1 MSIRNLEFLF
11 NPRRIAVIGASE
23 ELGSLGY
30 TIFHNLTEEG
40 FRGTVYPVNSRTKAV
55 QGVESYRTINDI
67 PSDIDL
73 AVMAMPCKEL
83 LQRLEECGWKG
94 VKGVIILCPDFHFLV
109 DDPQQYESQIKA
121 ISNAYGFR
129 VLGPNSLGFI
139 RPGYQLNA
147 SLFPKMPERG
157 SIAFISQSAT
167 LATAMLE
174 RAVSKNVGFSF
185 FASLG
190 GVFDIG
196 FADMIDFLGIDPET
210 KAIILYIEGIK
221 NGRRFMSSA
230 RSFSCSKPIIVVKS
244 GKFDLSAEVAMIRSG
259 ISVGEDKVYDAAFKR
274 AGVLRVEEMLDLF
287 YLTETISK
295 QRRPRGMRLAI
306 VSNSGAP
313 SVIAVDTLLKLKGEL
328 AQLSPVTSAGMKE
341 TVSKKRANNPV
352 DLLSNASPSD
362 FKVAVQACLQ
372 DPQVDG
378 VLVIFSPFL
387 GTKPKETA
395 EVVAD
400 VANEH
405 HYNKPLF
412 TTWLGVAQVNDARTL
427 IENRG
432 IPTFVTPEQAVKAFM
447 YMYRYDL
454 NLKLLLETPEALL
467 KDFTPDKKL
476 AREILRTVS
485 DEKRVVLNFYE
496 VREILLAYG
505 IPVIPTK
512 RAYNVEG
519 VVQAAEEIGYPVVLK
534 IDTPKIFHKRKT
546 GRVILNLKDRDAV
559 EEAFKVLKDSAAAS
573 GNTQAHIVIQP
584 MIIRHAHELVIGAKK
599 DPTFGSVIIFGT
611 GGELLKAIEDYS
623 IGLPPLNQTLVKM
636 VVQETRIGDY
646 LYKQPAFANTM
657 RHLEEVVVRFSQIV
671 VDFPQIKE
679 IDINPFFIV
688 GKAEGFVFDGG
699 MLLEENILEGLMDFK
714 SEFCPPHLSI
724 CPYPVHYTTELVLKD
739 GTLALIRPIRPEDEP
754 LIDELFKSFS
764 EATISMRFF
773 QRIIEL
779 RHEQLVKYCQID
791 YDREIAFVSVITKDD
806 RDRIVGDA
814 RLIRQPDLDNAE
826 MAVMVGDSWQ
836 GLGVGKSLCSRC
848 INIARDLGIKRIWM
862 EILKIN
868 FYMMGLSTK
877 LGFRVVHEGE
887 ESARVVLEL

>member
-11 NPRRIAVIGASE
+11 NPRRIAVIGASGE
-23 ELGSLGY
+23 QGSLGY
-30 TIFHNLTEEG
+30 TIFRNLVG
-40 FRGTVYPVNSRTKAV
+40 KGSRGAVYPVSFKGEAF
-55 QGVESYRTINDI
+55 QGIESYLTINDI
-67 PSDIDL
+67 PRDIDL
-73 AVMAMPCKEL
+73 AIMAMPCREL

-94 VKGVIILCPDFHFLV
+94 VKGVIILCPDFHFRV
-109 DDPQQYESQIKA
+109 DNPQHYENQIKA

-147 SLFPKMPERG
+147 SLFPNMPERG
-157 SIAFISQSAT
+157 SIAFISQSAS
-167 LATAMLE
+167 LSTALLD

-210 KAIILYIEGIK
+210 KAIILYIEGLR

-230 RSFSCSKPIIVVKS
+230 RSFSCSKPIVVVKS
-244 GKFDLSAEVAMIRSG
+244 GKFDLSAEVVMTRSG
-259 ISVGEDKVYDAAFKR
+259 IVAGEDKVYDAAIKR
-274 AGVLRVEEMLDLF
+274 AGALRVEEMLDLF

-306 VSNSGAP
+306 VSNSGAS
-313 SVIAVDTLLKLKGEL
+313 SVIAVDTLLKMNGEL
-328 AQLSPVTSAGMKE
+328 ARLSPETSLTLKE
-341 TVSKKRANNPV
+341 TAPKRQAKNPV
-352 DLLSNASPSD
+352 DLFSDASPSD
-362 FKVAVQACLQ
+362 FKGAVQACLK

-378 VLVIFSPFL
+378 VIVIFSPSL

-395 EVVAD
+395 EAVAD
-400 VANEH
+400 AAREH
-405 HYNKPLF
+405 PYKPLF
-412 TTWLGVAQVNDARTL
+412 TNWLGVAQVNDARTL

-432 IPTFVTPEQAVKAFM
+432 IPTFVTPEQAVKAFI

-467 KDFTPDKKL
+467 KDFTPNKNR
-476 AREILRTVS
+476 AREILRAAS

-505 IPVIPTK
+505 IPVIPTI
-512 RAYNVEG
+512 RADNVEDLLM
-519 VVQAAEEIGYPVVLK
+519 AAEEIGYPVVLK
-534 IDTPKIFHKRKT
+534 IDTPKIFHKLKT
-546 GRVILNLKDRDAV
+546 GGVILNLKDREAV
-559 EEAFKVLKDSAAAS
+559 EKAFMILKEIAVSS
-573 GNTQAHIVIQP
+573 GDNRAHVVIQP
-584 MIIRHAHELVIGAKK
+584 MIIKHGHELVIGSKK

-611 GGELLKAIEDYS
+611 GGELLEAIEDYS
-623 IGLPPLNQTLVKM
+623 IGLPPLNQTLVKRVM
-636 VVQETRIGDY
+636 QETRIGNY
-646 LYKQPAFANTM
+646 LYKQSAYANTM
-657 RHLEEVVVRFSQIV
+657 RHLEEVVVRFSQLV
-671 VDFPQIKE
+671 VDFPQINE
-679 IDINPFFIV
+679 IDINPFFV
-688 GKAEGFVFDGG
+688 AGKEEGFAFDGG
-699 MLLEENILEGLMDFK
+699 ILLEENILEGLMDIK
-714 SEFCPPHLSI
+714 REFCPPHLSI
-724 CPYPVHYTTELVLKD
+724 CPYPVHYTSEWVLKD
-739 GTLALIRPIRPEDEP
+739 GTLAVIRPIRPEDEP

-791 YDREIAFVSVITKDD
+791 YDREIAFVCVITEAG
-806 RDRIVGDA
+806 RDRILGDA
-814 RLIRQPDLDNAE
+814 RLIRQSDLDNAE
-826 MAVMVGDSWQ
+826 MAVMVGDPWQ

-848 INIARDLGIKRIWM
+848 INIARDLGVKRIWM

-868 FYMMGLSTK
+868 FYMLGLSAK
-877 LGFRVVHEGE
+877 LGFRVVHEDE
-887 ESARVVLEL
+887 DSARVVLEL